1 MVGTRLDADTAGP
14 LHLIDL
20 VRSLVRS
27 EDIFSVEHEADW
39 FPSDDDG
46 ENGCSAGNG
55 RWVDSLMQPPTR
67 LCLEE
72 RSPQREASRKLFF
85 LPVFE
90 PCPDAGPGPLQAA
103 VALKHQL
110 GPLHNPNVLF
120 DFSWSA
126 GLSNDNAAPLV
137 ERRGCSVSKVQ
148 VLEHVISDEALSSN
162 TATQPSLLPPP
173 LDPVPGAGQRT
184 PTLSSRSNCRAP
196 QRFTRAAVVR
206 TLLVSPNTSPSR
218 CTSPLQLRN
227 DAHAPPSRCASPLQL
242 KHRRG
247 VGKRKPRGLIA
258 STRAAV
264 RFTEVRTG
272 CANIATPSTANG
284 STASAAG
291 TTRLVR
297 GRTTAPRSQGER

>member
-72 RSPQREASRKLFF
+72 RSPQREA
-85 LPVFE
+85 
-90 PCPDAGPGPLQAA
+90 PLQAA

-126 GLSNDNAAPLV
+126 GLSNGNAAPLV

>member
-39 FPSDDDG
+39 FPSDNDG

-72 RSPQREASRKLFF
+72 RSPQREAH
-85 LPVFE
+85 
-90 PCPDAGPGPLQAA
+90 DPGPLQAA

>member
-1 MVGTRLDADTAGP
+1 M
-14 LHLIDL
+14 
-20 VRSLVRS
+20 
-27 EDIFSVEHEADW
+27 
-39 FPSDDDG
+39 
-46 ENGCSAGNG
+46 
-55 RWVDSLMQPPTR
+55 
-67 LCLEE
+67 
-72 RSPQREASRKLFF
+72 
-85 LPVFE
+85 
-90 PCPDAGPGPLQAA
+90 
-103 VALKHQL
+103 ALKHQL

-126 GLSNDNAAPLV
+126 GLSNGNAAPLV